1 MLYDWYNSIS
11 FAQPSFLS
19 LLLILPIL
27 MFWYFGNNRKRQGT
41 MLVTTTHF
49 ISEVRSFKTW
59 FANFPFVLRCLALAC
74 LIVALARPQQK
85 FTQTNTEGQ
94 GIDIMLCF
102 DISGSMMAKDFQP
115 NRLEASKELARE
127 FVASRL
133 GDNIGIVI
141 FSRVSFTL
149 CPLTTYQDAVISQ
162 MENIKSG
169 YLPEEGTAI
178 GSGIATC
185 VDRLKDSKS
194 KSKIIILLTDGVD
207 YGGTIPPDI
216 AMEMAK
222 LYRIKIY
229 SIGVGSAIELEEDV
243 ETDTGPR
250 RQKQMLE
257 FNEHLLQDLAKQTGG
272 QYFNAKNKE
281 ALRTVYASIDQLEKT
296 TIKKTNYER
305 ADDKFLPWVIAA
317 IALLFFEALLRYT
330 VFKKFP

>member
-1 MLYDWYNSIS
+1 
-11 FAQPSFLS
+11 
-19 LLLILPIL
+19 
-27 MFWYFGNNRKRQGT
+27 
-41 MLVTTTHF
+41 
-49 ISEVRSFKTW
+49 
-59 FANFPFVLRCLALAC
+59 
-74 LIVALARPQQK
+74 
-85 FTQTNTEGQ
+85 
-94 GIDIMLCF
+94 MLCF

-115 NRLEASKELARE
+115 NRLEAAKELAQE
-127 FVASRL
+127 FVMSRT

-149 CPLTTYQDAVISQ
+149 CPLTTYQNAIISQ
-162 MENIKSG
+162 MDNIRGG
-169 YLPEEGTAI
+169 YLEEEGTSV

-207 YGGTIPPDI
+207 FGGTIPPDI

-222 LYRIKIY
+222 LYKIKIY

-281 ALRTVYASIDQLEKT
+281 ALRTVYASIDQLEKS

-305 ADDKFLPWVIAA
+305 AHDKYLPWLIAA
-317 IALLFFEALLRYT
+317 IFLLLIEILLKYT
-330 VFKKFP
+330 LFKKFP